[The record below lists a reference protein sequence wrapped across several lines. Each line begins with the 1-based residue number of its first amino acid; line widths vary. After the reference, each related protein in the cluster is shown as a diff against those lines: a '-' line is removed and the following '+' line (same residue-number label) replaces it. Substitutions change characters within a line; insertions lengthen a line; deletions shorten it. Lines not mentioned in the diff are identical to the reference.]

1 MPTRQELVPVRR
13 TTLGW
18 AGPKDRQNKTHK
30 FLSVF
35 GIMYVIAN
43 SRKGKGRAL
52 KEHKLK
58 VIVPRGFDAKIEEVQ
73 GQHRQAIIGR
83 DNQIH
88 TIQYQNVAL
97 QAKRDV
103 YQTQL
108 QKCQDTIIHLR
119 TRYVD
124 HVRDPGRADIII
136 IVRKHTKPANY
147 KFNDLPY
154 YVARIQRRKRY

>member
-13 TTLGW
+13 TTLSW

-43 SRKGKGRAL
+43 SRKDKGRAL

-103 YQTQL
+103 YQAQL
-108 QKCQDTIIHLR
+108 
-119 TRYVD
+119 
-124 HVRDPGRADIII
+124 
-136 IVRKHTKPANY
+136 
-147 KFNDLPY
+147 
-154 YVARIQRRKRY
+154 